1 MYKNL
6 PISSIDT
13 KLNVK
18 TRWFEINHVE
28 KKITDCS
35 NQMCDGCLYI
45 NEESV
50 IDILNLE
57 KK

>member
-18 TRWFEINHVE
+18 TRWFEINQ
-28 KKITDCS
+28 KITDCT